1 MIEYLALAMLLLIAG
16 IVGVKFWNVLN
27 AAKFY
32 DQKFIWIGLII
43 GLFAW
48 AIYFVCTMTAM
59 QSVSTISDGTIEGTF
74 TQTSN
79 QYLILTNLMIIVNW
93 FIGFVI
99 ALTVIEFI
107 VSVSIALS
115 PKGFVKKN
123 KQQN

>member
-16 IVGVKFWNVLN
+16 IVGIKFWNILN

-32 DQKFIWIGLII
+32 DPKFIWIGLVI

-48 AIYFVCTMTAM
+48 GIYLVCTMTAI
-59 QSVSTISDGTIEGTF
+59 QSTSVITDGTVEGTF

-99 ALTVIEFI
+99 ALSVIEFI
-107 VSVSIALS
+107 TSISISLS

-123 KQQN
+123 KSN